1 MDCNKDIFMLL
12 ILRQNF
18 TKVEVLD
25 NVVGR
30 VENPY
35 SMNCLG
41 ASVEISQA
49 PDLTRFTN
57 VPNGI
62 SRLHSPLV
70 LKFSQVENSKDAL
83 VLQAN
88 GHWLPEKRLLP
99 EQLLE
104 RICKFSYLL
113 VGKMETHVLIP
124 HPLILKVRPS
134 ANCSSPSVAKLL
146 EQQVSVTTTVE
157 IPKGWQIHPAQGTL
171 RCGKLEVYSTINDNN
186 VSTTFGERSELRIVF
201 IKTKKF
207 T

>member
-12 ILRQNF
+12 IFRQNF

-62 SRLHSPLV
+62 SRLHSPLG
-70 LKFSQVENSKDAL
+70 LKFSQVENSKDAP

-186 VSTTFGERSELRIVF
+186 VSTIFLRA
-201 IKTKKF
+201 KRA
-207 T
+207 